1 MHAARY
7 GCVRYGGSA
16 GGWIKVRS
24 KIIGTCYGSTDLCI
38 RKLRADLFQGKETLL
53 LFTGTEMSK
62 NNDIITT
69 VATAGGPMA
78 FHGATSGGQFKML
91 TYMISQSL
99 AESLRR
105 VYLNTYRQWWAF
117 AERHRLDY
125 LDIRYENILAFLNQ
139 IDVAYATRQSWKT
152 HMLRLLDWLEESETR
167 GEWYAK
173 QRRRVLKF
181 VKVKRMNAERGG
193 HRSRSQRALS
203 CEGSEVE
210 MLRWDDIDL
219 DAHTVT
225 VRHGKA
231 DKRRIADVTD
241 ATMLALYALW

>member
-69 VATAGGPMA
+69 FATAGGPMA

-99 AESLRR
+99 AESFAKGLSQYLPPVVGLRR
-105 VYLNTYRQWWAF
+105 APPTGLPG
-117 AERHRLDY
+117 HP
-125 LDIRYENILAFLNQ
+125 
-139 IDVAYATRQSWKT
+139 
-152 HMLRLLDWLEESETR
+152 LREYPGLPEP
-167 GEWYAK
+167 
-173 QRRRVLKF
+173 
-181 VKVKRMNAERGG
+181 N
-193 HRSRSQRALS
+193 
-203 CEGSEVE
+203 
-210 MLRWDDIDL
+210 
-219 DAHTVT
+219 
-225 VRHGKA
+225 
-231 DKRRIADVTD
+231 
-241 ATMLALYALW
+241 

>member
-1 MHAARY
+1 MIQLIVIITQATVTACLGSAVATIGYGQGALYNFVKLVFDLLNMPGAARY
-7 GCVRYGGSA
+7 
-16 GGWIKVRS
+16 
-24 KIIGTCYGSTDLCI
+24 IIIQDYC
-38 RKLRADLFQGKETLL
+38 LL
-53 LFTGTEMSK
+53 P
-62 NNDIITT
+62 
-69 VATAGGPMA
+69 A
-78 FHGATSGGQFKML
+78 
-91 TYMISQSL
+91 
-99 AESLRR
+99 
-105 VYLNTYRQWWAF
+105 

-125 LDIRYENILAFLNQ
+125 LDLSCENILGFLNQ

-193 HRSRSQRALS
+193 RRSQRALS
-203 CEGSEVE
+203 RAEVE

-219 DAHTVT
+219 DVHTVT
-225 VRHGKA
+225 VRHGNG
-231 DKRRIADVTD
+231 DKRRIAAIADVTD